1 MTESSNLIDA
11 CRDRLTLADC
21 PAVPAGTVLAPG
33 GVYLD
38 LAVFGGAPFVA
49 LRGQMAGSR
58 TRYVARRD
66 VAVERWHAL
75 VSGSH
80 RGVPGPDAEPR
91 PD

>member
-11 CRDRLTLADC
+11 CRDRLTLADY

-58 TRYVARRD
+58 TRYVA
-66 VAVERWHAL
+66 VERWHAL
-75 VSGSH
+75 VSGSN
-80 RGVPGPDAEPR
+80 RGVPGADAEPR